1 MYQDIIDSP
10 LDIKFSPPEA
20 FLEDSALLAKEGAD
34 FVIMGGMYQG
44 NKPWLASQV
53 RHAYLDPMERAP
65 SLMGRDLA
73 LLECQPKSPISLR
86 ESFEQVADCSKKSVS
101 SNISS

>member
-20 FLEDSALLAKEGAD
+20 FREDSVLQAKEGAD

-53 RHAYLDPMERAP
+53 R
-65 SLMGRDLA
+65 
-73 LLECQPKSPISLR
+73 QPTLTP
-86 ESFEQVADCSKKSVS
+86 
-101 SNISS
+101 